1 MHRSDYA
8 QGLMIKE
15 KLIMRKDFII
25 STQHCQR
32 NWDLSK
38 SIPKDHI
45 DIFAD
50 AASHCPSK
58 QNYKFY
64 GLKFITDRSIIE
76 QIHNITN
83 PNGNKGFGVPIDP
96 TLPIGPDNMKFY
108 TNPQTLA
115 NLLIVY
121 DYKIPYE
128 KQKVKDQFGHYGYP
142 FQRDAD
148 MAIGISL
155 GYLFYIAN
163 SLGYKTGGCTCWS
176 GSQVRDTL
184 GESSDYSPAVM
195 LGIGF
200 PNEDR
205 NSREHHT
212 DPTFTFP
219 QKPKEEIGVEFI

>member
-1 MHRSDYA
+1 
-8 QGLMIKE
+8 
-15 KLIMRKDFII
+15 MRKSFIT

-32 NWDLSK
+32 NWDVSK

-50 AASHCPSK
+50 AARYCPSK
-58 QNYKFY
+58 QNYGFY

-76 QIHNITN
+76 QIHDITN
-83 PNGNKGFGVPIDP
+83 PNGNLGFGVPIDP
-96 TLPIGPDNMKFY
+96 TLPIGLNNMKFY

-121 DYKIPYE
+121 DYRIPYA
-128 KQKVKDQFGHYGYP
+128 KQKSVKDQFGHYDYP
-142 FQRDAD
+142 FQRDGD

-155 GYLFYIAN
+155 GYLFYIAK
-163 SLGYKTGGCTCWS
+163 SLGYKTGANACWD
-176 GSQVRDTL
+176 GNLLRNIL
-184 GESSDYSPAVM
+184 GEGSDYSPAVM

-219 QKPKEEIGVEFI
+219 QKPKEEIGIEFI

>member
-1 MHRSDYA
+1 MKKS
-8 QGLMIKE
+8 
-15 KLIMRKDFII
+15 FIE

-32 NWDLSK
+32 NWDVSK

-50 AASHCPSK
+50 AARHCPSK
-58 QNYKFY
+58 QNYGFY

-76 QIHNITN
+76 QIHDITN
-83 PNGNKGFGVPIDP
+83 PNGNQGFGVPIDP
-96 TLPIGPDNMKFY
+96 TLPIGPNNMKFY

-121 DYKIPYE
+121 DYRIPYA
-128 KQKVKDQFGHYGYP
+128 KQKSVKDQFGHYDYP
-142 FQRDAD
+142 FQRDGD

-163 SLGYKTGGCTCWS
+163 SLGYKTGGNACWDANLL
-176 GSQVRDTL
+176 RNIL

-195 LGIGF
+195 IGIGF
-200 PNEDR
+200 PDEDKD
-205 NSREHHT
+205 SREHHT
-212 DPTFTFP
+212 DPTFLFP
-219 QKPKEEIGVEFI
+219 KKLKEEIEIEFI